1 MTSTLIGAS
10 SAAQVRENVATLEN
24 LSFTAEELAAIDRHA
39 VEGGVNLWDKPS
51 HDQAVCLVKQAEQSC
66 AVRFIPK
73 T

>member
-1 MTSTLIGAS
+1 MQRVNAMDEKLSLEGFDAVWQRVTEH
-10 SAAQVRENVATLEN
+10 REPDTPPMQSIA
-24 LSFTAEELAAIDRHA
+24 
-39 VEGGVNLWDKPS
+39 S